1 LKKGR
6 KGFKKKYMA
15 KFLFT
20 FGLICL
26 GLSLGYLI
34 QRLVTKQ
41 IIRLPLSLEQIRRVL
56 LKTALLLINPI
67 TVVGAVWVIR
77 LKDTRIVTLPFLGIS
92 AILLGGSLALLAAK
106 LLRLE
111 RRQTGS
117 LFTCGSF
124 TNIGTMGG
132 LVCYIFLGEIGF
144 GLVSIYKLFEE
155 FIYYTVGFPIAKFYS
170 TQSGEKESLT
180 SQLKKLVTDIF
191 ILVSFWSLVLGCL
204 LNLSMVKRPEFYQ
217 TINSIFIPLGAF
229 FLITSIGL
237 LMKISKIREYL
248 KECFIVSAIKFIMV
262 PAVITSLALLMDYQ
276 RMEEGFLLKVVII
289 LSSMPVAFNALIPPA
304 LYNLDLDLANS
315 CWLVSTALLIFILPA
330 LYFMIHLL

>member
-1 LKKGR
+1 M
-6 KGFKKKYMA
+6 F

-20 FGLICL
+20 FGLIIF

-34 QRLVTKQ
+34 QRMVGAQ
-41 IIRLPLSLEQIRRVL
+41 IIRLPLSLDRLRRVL
-56 LKTALLLINPI
+56 LKTALLFINPV

-77 LKDTRIVTLPFLGIS
+77 LKDTRILTLPFLGIC
-92 AILLGGSLALLAAK
+92 AILLGGFLALLAAK

-155 FIYYTVGFPIAKFYS
+155 FIYYTIGFPIAKLYS
-170 TQSGEKESLT
+170 TEPGEKESLP
-180 SQLKKLVTDIF
+180 SRLKKLVTDIF
-191 ILVSFWSLVLGCL
+191 ILVSFFSLVFGCL
-204 LNLSMVKRPEFYQ
+204 LNLSGVKRPEFYQ
-217 TINSIFIPLGAF
+217 TINSIFIPLGAL

-237 LMKISKIREYL
+237 VMKISKIREYL
-248 KECFIVSAIKFIMV
+248 KECFAVSAIKFIIV
-262 PAVITSLALLMDYQ
+262 PTVITSFALMIDYQ
-276 RMEEGFLLKVVII
+276 RIEGGFLLKVVII
-289 LSSMPVAFNALIPPA
+289 LSSMPVAFNALIPPS

-315 CWLVSTALLIFILPA
+315 CWLVSTSLLIFVLPA
-330 LYFMIHLL
+330 LYLVIHSF